1 MPTAAAQ
8 GFSLCRIY
16 VQKETGKCPMQHDRN
31 QHHQQLFHVHPPKQP
46 GHPMYD
52 ARVAD
57 DGAGRLLWAGLPFID
72 TPRWT
77 ITSLHHASPIAGT
90 REAIEWL
97 KVATIIEDS
106 AIHVDD
112 VVLDERGFTPLDFD
126 PTK

>member
-1 MPTAAAQ
+1 M
-8 GFSLCRIY
+8 G
-16 VQKETGKCPMQHDRN
+16 
-31 QHHQQLFHVHPPKQP
+31 
-46 GHPMYD
+46 
-52 ARVAD
+52 RVAVYRYTTVD
-57 DGAGRLLWAGLPFID
+57 ANIIA
-72 TPRWT
+72 PR
-77 ITSLHHASPIAGT
+77 IANRWGT